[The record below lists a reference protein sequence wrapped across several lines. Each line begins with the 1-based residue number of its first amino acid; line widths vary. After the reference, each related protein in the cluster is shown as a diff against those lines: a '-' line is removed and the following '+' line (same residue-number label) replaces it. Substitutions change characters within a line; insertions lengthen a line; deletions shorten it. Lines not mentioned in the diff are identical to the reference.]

1 MRGSQTK
8 FSYFDAVEW
17 RARQSPY
24 LFHARWFNGLSSGSQ
39 VFIVVVSA
47 RTNKSHHHHGCVD
60 IWKTLKAVSQMRDCP
75 VCDCRKDSPLYPY
88 HTVSAGVLG
97 GTGYPTTARPTAFC
111 APEIWE
117 CCCCLLHSTYYKA
130 VRVGGGDD
138 DAFNLFLQKQK
149 IG

>member
-75 VCDCRKDSPLYPY
+75 VCDCRKGSPHYPY
-88 HTVSAGVLG
+88 NTVSAGVLG
-97 GTGYPTTARPTAFC
+97 GTGYPTTARPTAFK
-111 APEIWE
+111 AA
-117 CCCCLLHSTYYKA
+117 HQRFGNVVVVYYTVPIIKLFA
-130 VRVGGGDD
+130 WGGGMMMP
-138 DAFNLFLQKQK
+138 FICSCRNKK
-149 IG
+149 